1 MKKFFALAAML
12 LSLTAASAQEQKEE
26 LKAPLSE
33 TDNAL
38 QLAVQLSRYGYANK
52 SVLSLVE
59 AAKIV
64 KANGFEQGT
73 RSVDEGRTEA
83 PATDQKAGQISLD
96 PAKLL
101 ADAEELAGK
110 DKTLLAVVKAAKED
124 AATRGAVGG
133 PKYDIGN
140 VSAYSSVTYRV
151 NFRAGE
157 LAQVMVIGDGDTDLD
172 LYVYDENGNEIDS
185 DTDSTD
191 YCICSVTPKWTGEFK
206 IKIRN
211 YGDVYNHYNL
221 RIFR

>member
-1 MKKFFALAAML
+1 MKKFFAMAAML

-33 TDNAL
+33 TDNNF

-64 KANGFEQGT
+64 KANGFTQGT

-83 PATDQKAGQISLD
+83 PATDQKQGQISLD
-96 PAKLL
+96 AAKLL
-101 ADAEELAGK
+101 ADAKELAGK
-110 DKTLLAVVKAAKED
+110 DKTLLAVIKAAEED

-133 PKYDIGN
+133 PKYDVDN

-172 LYVYDENGNEIDS
+172 LYVYDENSNLIAS
-185 DTDSTD
+185 DTDYTD
-191 YCICSVTPKWTGEFK
+191 RCICQWYPRWTGTFR
-206 IKIRN
+206 IVIRN
-211 YGDVYNHYNL
+211 RGRVYNHYV
-221 RIFR
+221 FRTN